1 MDLQE
6 KRAHKESWDGLEPRV
21 RMDPTELPDHPEL
34 QENKVFLEYLVA
46 RERLEILERRVHQG
60 LLASLEKPVFQV
72 PKVGMVGQEPK
83 DHREIRV
90 TQDQTG
96 HRDLL
101 VLMENMAKGA
111 PLDQK
116 VKKSQLK
123 NLYLRRLLRLVLV
136 KWLLL

>member
-21 RMDPTELPDHPEL
+21 KMDPTELLDPLEL
-34 QENKVFLEYLVA
+34 QENKAFLEYPVA

-60 LLASLEKPVFQV
+60 LLVSLGKPVFLV
-72 PKVGMVGQEPK
+72 PRVGMVDQELQDQK
-83 DHREIRV
+83 DLREIRV

-101 VLMENMAKGA
+101 VLMENMASVA

-116 VKKSQLK
+116 VKKESLAAKVVQEPEDH
-123 NLYLRRLLRLVLV
+123 LV
-136 KWLLL
+136 

>member
-60 LLASLEKPVFQV
+60 LLVSLGKPVFLV
-72 PKVGMVGQEPK
+72 PREGMVDQELQDQK
-83 DHREIRV
+83 DLREIRV

-101 VLMENMAKGA
+101 VLMENMASVA

-116 VKKSQLK
+116 VKKESLAARVVQEPEDH
-123 NLYLRRLLRLVLV
+123 LV
-136 KWLLL
+136 

>member
-1 MDLQE
+1 LDLQE

-60 LLASLEKPVFQV
+60 LLVSLGKPVFLV
-72 PKVGMVGQEPK
+72 PRVGMVDQELQDQK
-83 DHREIRV
+83 DLREIRV

-101 VLMENMAKGA
+101 VLMENMASVA

-116 VKKSQLK
+116 VKKESLAARVVQEPEDH
-123 NLYLRRLLRLVLV
+123 LV
-136 KWLLL
+136 

>member
-6 KRAHKESWDGLEPRV
+6 KRARKESWDDLEPRV

-60 LLASLEKPVFQV
+60 LLVSPGKPVFLV
-72 PKVGMVGQEPK
+72 PRVGMVDQELQDQK
-83 DHREIRV
+83 DLREIRV

-101 VLMENMAKGA
+101 VLMESMASVA

-116 VKKSQLK
+116 VKKESLAARVVQEQEDH
-123 NLYLRRLLRLVLV
+123 LV
-136 KWLLL
+136 

>member
-1 MDLQE
+1 M
-6 KRAHKESWDGLEPRV
+6 
-21 RMDPTELPDHPEL
+21 
-34 QENKVFLEYLVA
+34 
-46 RERLEILERRVHQG
+46 EILERRVHQG

-90 TQDQTG
+90 TQDQTS
-96 HRDLL
+96 HWDLL

>member
-46 RERLEILERRVHQG
+46 RERLGILERRVHQG
-60 LLASLEKPVFQV
+60 LLVSLGKPVFLV
-72 PKVGMVGQEPK
+72 PRVVMVDQELQDQK
-83 DHREIRV
+83 DLREIRV

-101 VLMENMAKGA
+101 VLMENMASVA

-116 VKKSQLK
+116 VKKESLAARVVQEPEDH
-123 NLYLRRLLRLVLV
+123 LV
-136 KWLLL
+136 